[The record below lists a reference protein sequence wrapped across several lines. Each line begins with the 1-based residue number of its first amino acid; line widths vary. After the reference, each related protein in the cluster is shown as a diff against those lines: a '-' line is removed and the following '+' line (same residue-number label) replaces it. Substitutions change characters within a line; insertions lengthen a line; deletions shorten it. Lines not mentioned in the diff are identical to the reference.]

1 MLLCCS
7 VIHAFVL
14 VHFTVHF
21 QALADIKLT
30 GEALKK
36 KLVEELD
43 RCAPCSV
50 AFTLCHARDSSAV
63 ALPAKRPT
71 RWCE

>member
-1 MLLCCS
+1 VNS
-7 VIHAFVL
+7 
-14 VHFTVHF
+14 

-43 RCAPCSV
+43 RCSRM
-50 AFTLCHARDSSAV
+50 FY
-63 ALPAKRPT
+63 LP
-71 RWCE
+71 

>member
-1 MLLCCS
+1 M
-7 VIHAFVL
+7 FVL
-14 VHFTVHF
+14 LNEIF

-43 RCAPCSV
+43 RYGSFLSRLHNIPPTYAR
-50 AFTLCHARDSSAV
+50 AFQRSHYS
-63 ALPAKRPT
+63 
-71 RWCE
+71 

>member
-1 MLLCCS
+1 
-7 VIHAFVL
+7 VL
-14 VHFTVHF
+14 HYNALFTLAI

-43 RCAPCSV
+43 RYLLS
-50 AFTLCHARDSSAV
+50 
-63 ALPAKRPT
+63 LPPKSLWSNKRACPAAA
-71 RWCE
+71 

>member
-1 MLLCCS
+1 MIFILS
-7 VIHAFVL
+7 
-14 VHFTVHF
+14 F

-43 RCAPCSV
+43 R
-50 AFTLCHARDSSAV
+50 
-63 ALPAKRPT
+63 
-71 RWCE
+71 